1 MTDRRHTPLNNF
13 TRDNTL
19 LSDRISGDFTVR
31 ELVKSDIAT
40 RRMIDNRFYSDEQL
54 RSAINLCRQILQP
67 IRDNF
72 GPFTPNSVY
81 RSQATER
88 ALKGKPP
95 SWTSKSQHTKGEAA
109 DIEVGGLTTLGL
121 AEWIRNN
128 IPSYDQIICEMYD
141 PKLGPNSGWVHV
153 SLKRHGTAPNRKQ
166 LLSYIRG
173 PAGYHYV
180 NGLV

>member
-95 SWTSKSQHTKGEAA
+95 SWTR
-109 DIEVGGLTTLGL
+109 DLWLT
-121 AEWIRNN
+121 
-128 IPSYDQIICEMYD
+128 
-141 PKLGPNSGWVHV
+141 V
-153 SLKRHGTAPNRKQ
+153 
-166 LLSYIRG
+166 
-173 PAGYHYV
+173 
-180 NGLV
+180 